1 MIKNGMSKVIASIK
15 LFDVT
20 MSLSFLF
27 VFFFSCFNKT
37 LFTKTNG
44 GPDGY
49 MSCSL
54 PPSALEGQRA
64 FFLSLIF

>member
-27 VFFFSCFNKT
+27 VFFFFM
-37 LFTKTNG
+37 F
-44 GPDGY
+44 
-49 MSCSL
+49 
-54 PPSALEGQRA
+54 
-64 FFLSLIF
+64 